1 MSFQLV
7 VHNLCLYL
15 KKPHY
20 YCDKNAKKTHDVFV
34 QWQQVNAQHFS
45 RDHIHSFLHS
55 SRHPS
60 LSLVFL
66 HAHPSLYQPMLHTW
80 LILQSL
86 ELSWFSNTGQ
96 CPQKPYLPL
105 LVTFLRNA
113 NSNSSLG
120 TLGVS
125 IGMQNLQE
133 LHNIGVGVTNML
145 TRLHEADLQYAF
157 AEPDH

>member
-1 MSFQLV
+1 
-7 VHNLCLYL
+7 
-15 KKPHY
+15 
-20 YCDKNAKKTHDVFV
+20 
-34 QWQQVNAQHFS
+34 
-45 RDHIHSFLHS
+45 
-55 SRHPS
+55 
-60 LSLVFL
+60 
-66 HAHPSLYQPMLHTW
+66 MLHTW

-86 ELSWFSNTGQ
+86 GLSWFSNTGQ
-96 CPQKPYLPL
+96 GPQKPYSPL

-133 LHNIGVGVTNML
+133 LHNTVVGVTGML

>member
-1 MSFQLV
+1 MSVGMQVSLSFAEPLQKQWLKFHPLLMHMSFQLV

-55 SRHPS
+55 SRYLS
-60 LSLVFL
+60 LSPLFSHV
-66 HAHPSLYQPMLHTW
+66 HTSLCQPMLHIW

-86 ELSWFSNTGQ
+86 GLSWFSD
-96 CPQKPYLPL
+96 CD
-105 LVTFLRNA
+105 
-113 NSNSSLG
+113 
-120 TLGVS
+120 
-125 IGMQNLQE
+125 
-133 LHNIGVGVTNML
+133 NIGQSTERLL
-145 TRLHEADLQYAF
+145 TIAGHFLEKC
-157 AEPDH
+157 